1 MHSDYRLI
9 REIKKKNDRNSANEL
24 VSRYYDEIY
33 IYAYKQLQEKELAM
47 DMTQD
52 IFIAVLNGLHSYDE
66 KKASFRTWLYRLASN
81 KITDFYRSRFYKQKL
96 LEAGPVETDYI
107 GTNDN
112 QEEMIINKMTNEKMI
127 QDVMILISGYNNE
140 WIRIF
145 QMKIF
150 EELSFKELSKELG
163 ISENTVKTRYYTM
176 IKMLKKELV

>member
-81 KITDFYRSRFYKQKL
+81 KITDKAMF
-96 LEAGPVETDYI
+96 
-107 GTNDN
+107 
-112 QEEMIINKMTNEKMI
+112 
-127 QDVMILISGYNNE
+127 
-140 WIRIF
+140 
-145 QMKIF
+145 
-150 EELSFKELSKELG
+150 
-163 ISENTVKTRYYTM
+163 
-176 IKMLKKELV
+176 

>member
-33 IYAYKQLQEKELAM
+33 VYAYKQLQEKELAM

-112 QEEMIINKMTNEKMI
+112 QEEMIINKLI
-127 QDVMILISGYNNE
+127 VISGYNNE

-150 EELSFKELSKELG
+150 EELSFKEISKELG

-176 IKMLKKELV
+176 IKMLKKELA

>member
-9 REIKKKNDRNSANEL
+9 RKIKKKNDRNSANEL

-33 IYAYKQLQEKELAM
+33 IYVYKQLQEKELAM

-52 IFIAVLNGLHSYDE
+52 IFIAVLKGLHSYDE

-81 KITDFYRSRFYKQKL
+81 KITDFYRSRFYKQQL
-96 LEAGPVETDYI
+96 LEAGLVETDYI

-112 QEEMIINKMTNEKMI
+112 QEEMIINKITNEKMI
-127 QDVMILISGYNNE
+127 QDVMSLISVYDNV
-140 WIRIF
+140 WIMIF

-150 EELSFKELSKELG
+150 EELSFKEISNKLN
-163 ISENTVKTRYYTM
+163 ISENTAKTRYYTI
-176 IKMLKKELV
+176 IKMLKKELT